1 MITVKK
7 LKGFISS
14 FVALCFIIGAS
25 SCNTFVLNNNSSN
38 NNSSDNNS
46 ANIESEDNSEDNNVI
61 ALNSY
66 NGKTIDLCLDGL
78 RQYLELSSE
87 EAQANFLYQNKYNGF
102 DEQSPV
108 FSWGDDGSENY
119 TVYFS
124 DNSEFRDA
132 VTLVSKDEQMTDVG
146 FFVPGKTYYWKV
158 EGDSGFSNTD
168 VFSTKDMPIRII
180 EAEGA
185 NNVRDIGGWKT
196 QDGRTVKYGMIYRGG
211 QLNGYAGMDSMTD
224 NGKYVFNEILNIKSE
239 LDLRRPGKD
248 DGGQSECWW
257 NSEALYK
264 KVSLSQ
270 FSCIIPEFEESA
282 SGIAKYISSS
292 PQAIKEIFEFLG
304 NENNYPI
311 YFHCNAG
318 ADRTG
323 TLAFL
328 INGLLGVSYEDLTR
342 DFETTSFTYYGARW
356 RSSIV
361 NGQFTSDGVMR
372 DDNTNFIAW
381 AEMYSLFMK
390 YYAGDNGTLSSAIE
404 NYLINVCK
412 VEQSCIDSI
421 KELMIQQ

>member
-1 MITVKK
+1 MTVKK
-7 LKGFISS
+7 LKCFILSVTS
-14 FVALCFIIGAS
+14 LCFVIGS
-25 SCNTFVLNNNSSN
+25 SGCRPSSPENNPP
-38 NNSSDNNS
+38 DTG
-46 ANIESEDNSEDNNVI
+46 SEEKNVI
-61 ALNSY
+61 ILDSY
-66 NGKTIDLCLDGL
+66 NGTTIDLCHEGL
-78 RQYLELSSE
+78 RQYLELKGE
-87 EAQANFLYQNKYNGF
+87 EEQATFLYENRYNWM
-102 DEQSPV
+102 DEQTPV
-108 FSWGDDGSENY
+108 FSWSDDGSEY
-119 TVYFS
+119 YKVYFS
-124 DNSEFRDA
+124 DNAEFTDA
-132 VTLVSKDEQMTDVG
+132 VILISDDEEITDAG
-146 FFVPGKTYYWKV
+146 FFMPGKTYYWKV
-158 EGDSGFSNTD
+158 EGDSGFSETD
-168 VFSTKDMPIRII
+168 AFLTLDVPVRII
-180 EAEGA
+180 ETEGA
-185 NNVRDIGGWKT
+185 HNVRDIGGWKT
-196 QDGRTVKYGMIYRGG
+196 KDGRTVKYGMLYRGG
-211 QLNGYAGMDSMTD
+211 QLNGYAGMEAMTD
-224 NGKYVFNEILNIKSE
+224 KGKYVFDEILNIKSE

-248 DGGQSECWW
+248 DGGQSECWC
-257 NSEALYK
+257 NSEKKKK

-361 NGQFTSDGVMR
+361 NGQFTADGVML

-404 NYLINVCK
+404 NYLLNVCK

>member
-1 MITVKK
+1 MTVKK
-7 LKGFISS
+7 LK
-14 FVALCFIIGAS
+14 CFIITMATFSFVIGAS
-25 SCNTFVLNNNSSN
+25 GCDSFISENNP
-38 NNSSDNNS
+38 SD
-46 ANIESEDNSEDNNVI
+46 IGSEDKNDIV
-61 ALNSY
+61 LDSY
-66 NGKTIDLCLDGL
+66 NGGTIDLCPDGL
-78 RQYLELSSE
+78 RQYLELVSE
-87 EAQANFLYQNKYNGF
+87 DAQATFLYENRYNWM
-102 DEQSPV
+102 DEQTPV
-108 FSWGDDGSENY
+108 FSWSDDGSECY

-124 DNSEFRDA
+124 DNAEFEDA
-132 VTLVSKDEQMTDVG
+132 VTLVSNDEEITGAG
-146 FFVPGKTYYWKV
+146 FFMPGKTYYWKV
-158 EGDSGFSNTD
+158 EGDSGFSEADIFLTL
-168 VFSTKDMPIRII
+168 DMPIRII
-180 EAEGA
+180 EAEGV

-196 QDGRTVKYGMIYRGG
+196 RDGRTVKYGMLYRGG
-211 QLNGYAGMDSMTD
+211 QLNGYAGMDAMTD
-224 NGKYVFNEILNIKSE
+224 KGKYVFDKILNIKSE

-248 DGGQSECWW
+248 DGWQSECWW
-257 NSEALYK
+257 NAEDNYL
-264 KVSLSQ
+264 KVSLPQ
-270 FSCIIPEFEESA
+270 YSCILPEFEGSESGG
-282 SGIAKYISSS
+282 SKFKPESLE
-292 PQAIKEIFEFLG
+292 AINNIFKFLSD
-304 NENNYPI
+304 ENNYPI